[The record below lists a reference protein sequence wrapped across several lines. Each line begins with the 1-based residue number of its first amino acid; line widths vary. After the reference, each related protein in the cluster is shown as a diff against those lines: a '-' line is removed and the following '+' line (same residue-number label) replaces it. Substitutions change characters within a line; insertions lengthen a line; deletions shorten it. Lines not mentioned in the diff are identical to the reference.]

1 MVDGRQI
8 FLTGFMGAGKSK
20 VGAILAE
27 RLGRTFVDTDALV
40 EEAAGRPISDIFQEA
55 GEEAFRRMEHEA
67 VRRASEMPPAVI
79 SLGGG
84 AATREENWIVIRDAG
99 ICVYLCASPE
109 TVFERVTRKGHR
121 PLLAGLN
128 DAERMAKI
136 RSMLAAREPYYRR
149 ADLVVES
156 REDRTPEQTA
166 DLVIQGLQTIS

>member
-1 MVDGRQI
+1 MDPGRHI

-20 VGAILAE
+20 VGAVLSE
-27 RLGRTFVDTDALV
+27 RLGRSFVDTDALV
-40 EEAAGRPISDIFQEA
+40 EEAAEKPIADIFREV
-55 GEEAFRRMEHEA
+55 GEEAFRRLEHKA

-79 SLGGG
+79 ALGGG
-84 AATREENWIVIRDAG
+84 AATREENWTVIRESG
-99 ICVYLCASPE
+99 ICVYLSATPE
-109 TVFERVTRKGHR
+109 TVFERVSRKGHR

-136 RSMLAAREPYYRR
+136 RSMLAAREPYYQR

-166 DLVIQGLQTIS
+166 DLILQGLQNVP